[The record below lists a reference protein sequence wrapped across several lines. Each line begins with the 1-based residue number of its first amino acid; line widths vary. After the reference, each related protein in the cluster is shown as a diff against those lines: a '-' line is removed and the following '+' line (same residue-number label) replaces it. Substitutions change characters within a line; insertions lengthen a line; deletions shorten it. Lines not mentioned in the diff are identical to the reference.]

1 MTSGKWFK
9 QELAQEQ
16 KKDRK
21 NYTGYLKR
29 PEYELYDIVSDP
41 FEQKNIINQPSL
53 QKEVAAL
60 KSNLTSWMRQQGDQG
75 IESELAVCERKGFS
89 HRRCP

>member
-1 MTSGKWFK
+1 MNIKHFLKTFGISSKDF
-9 QELAQEQ
+9 A
-16 KKDRK
+16 KKIGISPVSLSRYI
-21 NYTGYLKR
+21 NGER
-29 PEYELYDIVSDP
+29 IPE
-41 FEQKNIINQPSL
+41 KNIINQPSL